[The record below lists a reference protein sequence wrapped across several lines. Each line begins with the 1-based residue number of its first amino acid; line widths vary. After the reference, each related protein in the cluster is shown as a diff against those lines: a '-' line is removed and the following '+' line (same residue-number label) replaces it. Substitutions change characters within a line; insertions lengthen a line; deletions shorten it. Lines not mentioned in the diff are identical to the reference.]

1 MAGIVTGA
9 GALALVGLLLAFHLH
24 ADRAMAVIDRLL
36 LRFPRWLAAWLSQAL
51 RAFGEGLAVLQAPAA
66 HLLAIQ
72 AQSFLIWLLIALG
85 FYWNNAAFGL
95 ALPFH
100 STFLL
105 TAFLTVGVAIPT
117 PGMVGGFH
125 VFYLLAMNQAFGVDK
140 DTAAAA
146 GTAAHALS
154 NLPVLVLGL
163 LLLGREGLT
172 FGRVAQMTEE
182 KPGEGPPVGRDP
194 DDDDEDAGA
203 RRVSTILPGS
213 ERGDAAR
220 RV

>member
-1 MAGIVTGA
+1 
-9 GALALVGLLLAFHLH
+9 
-24 ADRAMAVIDRLL
+24 
-36 LRFPRWLAAWLSQAL
+36 
-51 RAFGEGLAVLQAPAA
+51 
-66 HLLAIQ
+66 LLAIQ

-85 FYWNNAAFGL
+85 LYWNNAAFGL
-95 ALPFH
+95 TLPFH

-105 TAFLTVGVAIPT
+105 IAFLTVGVAIPT

-140 DTAAAA
+140 DIAAAA

-182 KPGEGPPVGRDP
+182 KPGEGPPAGRDP
-194 DDDDEDAGA
+194 VDDDEDAGA
-203 RRVSTILPGS
+203 RRVSTVLPGS

>member
-1 MAGIVTGA
+1 MG
-9 GALALVGLLLAFHLH
+9 
-24 ADRAMAVIDRLL
+24 
-36 LRFPRWLAAWLSQAL
+36 
-51 RAFGEGLAVLQAPAA
+51 
-66 HLLAIQ
+66 
-72 AQSFLIWLLIALG
+72 
-85 FYWNNAAFGL
+85 
-95 ALPFH
+95 
-100 STFLL
+100 
-105 TAFLTVGVAIPT
+105 IPT
-117 PGMVGGFH
+117 GGMVGGFH
-125 VFYLLAMNQAFGVDK
+125 VFYFLAINQALGVDK
-140 DTAAAA
+140 DTPAAA

-163 LLLGREGLT
+163 LLLGREGIT